1 MKVEQPLVSYGN
13 PQKED
18 GYTPIANELLEAILR
33 ADFSKRQMLVILTIA
48 RMTFGYSKKSDA
60 LSGWQ
65 IASITGIDRSHIS
78 KTINELVELNV
89 VKKLDLGRESHGIFV
104 HELTINKH
112 YKDWITVAKTATVAD
127 SSTVAK
133 TATVTVAKTAT
144 VPLPKQ
150 PTHKAIKTI
159 KTNIAKETSINSDFN
174 INERVLIWA
183 KKNGHTE
190 LERHLENFVL
200 VCESKCYKY
209 SNWDSAFMRAIKDN
223 WAKID
228 PKKTNEIL
236 KGML

>member
-33 ADFSKRQMLVILTIA
+33 ADFSKRQLLVILTIA

-89 VKKLDLGRESHGIFV
+89 VKKLDLGRKSHGIFV

-112 YKDWITVAKTATVAD
+112 YKAQGSEA
-127 SSTVAK
+127 
-133 TATVTVAKTAT
+133 
-144 VPLPKQ
+144 
-150 PTHKAIKTI
+150 
-159 KTNIAKETSINSDFN
+159 EYR
-174 INERVLIWA
+174 ER
-183 KKNGHTE
+183 
-190 LERHLENFVL
+190 
-200 VCESKCYKY
+200 
-209 SNWDSAFMRAIKDN
+209 
-223 WAKID
+223 
-228 PKKTNEIL
+228 
-236 KGML
+236 